1 MKEPLAS
8 YIRNISD
15 FPREGIQFK
24 DITTLL
30 KDPDAFK
37 AATEALYQAVHGKR
51 IDKVVG
57 IESRG
62 FFFGALLAD
71 KLSAGF
77 VPVRKL
83 GRLPGKTRQTT
94 YQLEYGEDTLEIHE
108 DAIRPGERV
117 LLHDDLLATGGTAQA
132 SCELIEQL
140 EGNIVHISFLIE
152 LSFLGGRQRLA
163 PYPVSSVIKYD

>member
-8 YIRNISD
+8 YIRNIPD

-30 KDPDAFK
+30 KDSLAFK
-37 AATEALYQAVHGKR
+37 AAAEALYQEVRGKR

-108 DAIRPGERV
+108 DAIQKGERV
-117 LLHDDLLATGGTAQA
+117 LLHDDLLATGGTAKA

-140 EGNIVHISFLIE
+140 EGKIVHISFLIE
-152 LSFLGGRQRLA
+152 LAFLGGRQKLQ
-163 PYPVSSVIKYD
+163 PYPVSSVIEYD